1 MAKEGS
7 TLSGLMEAF
16 ATCVSVALQYGV
28 PLETLCSKFKYMRF
42 KPSGYT
48 SNRDIPMAA
57 SIPDYLFRYPSQTFI
72 EENEGGDHQW
82 WKEVHRAWQRGEDK
96 EYGYEDMYESY
107 SEDSKINLVVQEY
120 RISMSQP
127 IQADAPICAECGA
140 ITVRS
145 GACYVCT
152 QCGSSSG

>member
-7 TLSGLMEAF
+7 ILSGLMEAF

-42 KPSGYT
+42 EPSGYT

-72 EENEGGDHQW
+72 EEN
-82 WKEVHRAWQRGEDK
+82 
-96 EYGYEDMYESY
+96 
-107 SEDSKINLVVQEY
+107 VQES

-127 IQADAPICAECGA
+127 IQADAPIYAECGA

-152 QCGSSSG
+152 QCGSSSGCG